1 MATVDV
7 VLGVEIEGTRVSFGL
22 VDKFGNYVLEEK
34 IPMKAHE
41 LPESLFLRLN
51 KKFNDIYNSVSDKYK
66 LLGIGVAAP
75 TANYATGTIEN
86 SSNLNWKHVN
96 VVELVQKYWDIPVV
110 ITNDANAAALGEARY
125 GVAKNF
131 KNFIQITLGTGLGS
145 GIVVDGNIV
154 YGTDGFAGEIGH
166 TTVVRNGRH
175 CGCGRQGCLETYVS
189 TSGII
194 RTISELL
201 AMHNDESVMREIP
214 IHEMTSKLIYKA
226 AINGDVVANTAFE
239 TTGQMLG
246 EALANAV
253 AILSPEAII
262 LSEGLALAGDLII
275 RPTKFHMEKNLLN
288 LFKGKVQ
295 ILASGLTTGNVAI
308 LGACALIWHELQLPK
323 HTLRVVNAE

>member
-1 MATVDV
+1 MKIIDV

-22 VDKFGNYVLEEK
+22 IDRFGNYVTEDK

-41 LPESLFLRLN
+41 EPEVLFERLF
-51 KKFNDIYNSVSDKYK
+51 KKFKDMYSAISDKYK
-66 LLGIGVAAP
+66 LVGIGIAAP

-96 VVELVQKYWDIPVV
+96 VVDIVHQYWDVSVV
-110 ITNDANAAALGEARY
+110 ITNDANAAALGEIQY
-125 GVAKNF
+125 GAAKNF

-154 YGTDGFAGEIGH
+154 YGNDGFAGEIGH
-166 TTVVRNGRH
+166 TTVVHDGRH

-194 RTISELL
+194 RTVSELL
-201 AMHNDESVMREIP
+201 AQHNDDSVLREIP
-214 IHEMTSKLIYKA
+214 PNELTSKLIYKA
-226 AINGDVVANTAFE
+226 AINGDMVANAAFE
-239 TTGQMLG
+239 QTGKMLG

-253 AILSPEAII
+253 AYLSPEAII
-262 LSEGLALAGDLII
+262 LSEGLALAGDLLI
-275 RPTKFHMEKNLLN
+275 RPAKFHMEKNVLN

-295 ILASGLTTGNVAI
+295 ILVSGLTKGNVAI
-308 LGACALIWHELQLPK
+308 LGASALIWHELQLSK
-323 HTLRVVNAE
+323 NQLKIIHAQ